1 MPEETVDAERL
12 VEGSTQITA
21 VIAVGCWRV
30 MLVVA
35 VKPACACAAAVIV
48 TMLLVGTVAGA
59 VYNPPV
65 ILMDPV
71 PVPLT
76 DQFTRLLFVRPV
88 MVAVH

>member
-1 MPEETVDAERL
+1 
-12 VEGSTQITA
+12 
-21 VIAVGCWRV
+21 

-35 VKPACACAAAVIV
+35 IKLACACAVAVML
-48 TMLLVGTVAGA
+48 TMLRVGTVAGA

-65 ILMDPV
+65 ILIDPV